1 MWKETSSRLTRVC
14 RSLYKWPRGF
24 LKILFRDGK
33 KKLKGN
39 KAKGEKWRYFIYI
52 YSSALYT
59 SFYLSSPKEKVAQ
72 PGASPPLQMSNPTG
86 KSCVRRFPCQ
96 KKKRHTKQI
105 QNSIWAK
112 KEKRKEKKRLSGN
125 KFHNHF
131 PLSFSSHTVETSIP
145 HAKLFQSHAN
155 EGLLIG

>member
-1 MWKETSSRLTRVC
+1 MSLGNNFADKLVAQLNFSLVSHLYLFFLYTNNVSCERKRAVGSRGCVGPYINGLED
-14 RSLYKWPRGF
+14 F
-24 LKILFRDGK
+24 LRYCFEMEK

-105 QNSIWAK
+105 QNSI
-112 KEKRKEKKRLSGN
+112 
-125 KFHNHF
+125 
-131 PLSFSSHTVETSIP
+131 
-145 HAKLFQSHAN
+145 
-155 EGLLIG
+155 